1 MVKKWFGEN
10 WLDYVKG
17 IDQKSVSETRNSLL
31 RYLPEKDWKGKHFI
45 DIGCGSGMF
54 SLGALSLGVARVTS
68 VDIDEKSIE
77 ATNLIKNKF
86 GKKFEKKWD
95 VINGSI
101 LDDVLA
107 KKLMGSGDIV
117 YAWGS
122 LHHTGNMKKAI
133 NNAASM
139 VRPGGHFILAIYNRA
154 ATSDQWH
161 RIKERYSKLP
171 NIAKPLIE
179 LPYAT
184 AATLGYMVKRRTLDI
199 RKDRGMD
206 VFHDAI
212 DWMRG
217 YPYEFAG
224 AEEMTFLMERA
235 GFKLMKTPTLLPHEK
250 EQTKDFFKVL
260 RAKNVGCNE
269 FVFKRI
275 G

>member
-1 MVKKWFGEN
+1 MVEKWFGEN

-17 IDQKSVSETRNSLL
+17 IDEKAVAETRDSLL
-31 RYLPEKDWKGKHFI
+31 RYLPEKEWKGKHFI

-54 SLGALSLGVARVTS
+54 SLGALSLGVGKVTS
-68 VDIDEKSIE
+68 IDIDEKSIE
-77 ATNLIKNKF
+77 ATKLTKARF
-86 GKKFEKKWD
+86 GARFEKKWE
-95 VINGSI
+95 IIHGSI
-101 LDDVLA
+101 LDDLLA
-107 KKLMGSGDIV
+107 KKLKDSGDIV

-122 LHHTGNMKKAI
+122 LHHTGNMRKAI
-133 NNAASM
+133 NNAAAM
-139 VRPGGHFILAIYNRA
+139 VKPGGQFILAIYNRA
-154 ATSDQWH
+154 ATSEEWH
-161 RIKERYSKLP
+161 KIKDRYSKLP
-171 NIAKPLIE
+171 NAAKPLIE

-184 AATLGYMVKRRTLDI
+184 AATLGYMVKRKTLDI

-224 AEEMTFLMERA
+224 ADEMTFLMERA
-235 GFKLMKTPTLLPHEK
+235 GFKLIKTPTILPHEK
-250 EQTKDFFKVL
+250 EQTNDFFRVL

>member
-1 MVKKWFGEN
+1 MVEKWFGDN

-17 IDQKSVSETRNSLL
+17 IDEKAVAETRNSLL
-31 RYLPEKDWKGKHFI
+31 RYLPEEEWKGKHFI

-54 SLGALSLGVARVTS
+54 SLGALSLGVASVTS
-68 VDIDEKSIE
+68 IDIDEKSIE
-77 ATNLIKNKF
+77 ATKLTKTRF
-86 GKKFEKKWD
+86 GTKFEKNWE
-95 VINGSI
+95 IIHGSI
-101 LDDVLA
+101 LDDKLT
-107 KKLMGSGDIV
+107 KKLKETGDIV

-133 NNAASM
+133 NNAATM
-139 VRPGGHFILAIYNRA
+139 IKPGGHFILAIYNHA
-154 ATSDQWH
+154 ATSEEWLK
-161 RIKERYSKLP
+161 IKEKYSKLP

-184 AATLGYMVKRRTLDI
+184 AATLGYMVKRKTLDI

-224 AEEMTFLMERA
+224 AEEMTFLMERG
-235 GFKLMKTPTLLPHEK
+235 GFKLVKTPTLLPHEK
-250 EQTKDFFKVL
+250 EQTKNIFKIL